1 MDFEHETKKNQKEKL
16 NPSEDEMLKNEQL
29 KQREEVGDE
38 IINRVKQIIYE
49 KYPEMEGV
57 EPLIFDEELQQMA
70 PNILERLRELRST
83 AKSET
88 VDEMERAWKSLLFR
102 KDLSHQEKK
111 LIRRII
117 AVINRKGSIISVE
130 ETLQ

>member
-1 MDFEHETKKNQKEKL
+1 MDFEHETKKKQKEKL

-70 PNILERLRELRST
+70 PNILERLRELRGT

-111 LIRRII
+111 LIKRII